1 MEMTTDHLP
10 CFQNFWIS
18 GFLAGSSIQSIRWVF
33 HNNPMFF
40 RWRAFGTDGMGQ
52 AGEVD
57 SKVVFYGVPTK
68 KYVVSKRLR
77 LKTFLLISAQ
87 QRHKLLT
94 TWLRLILVISAANIQ
109 QVWFVASVM
118 WLVVGWSEVMWFVAS
133 CHVMWCD
140 GVSCHVMRC
149 HALCSHVMR
158 CHLMR
163 LWCDGIL
170 CDSMWWIGNWC
181 AVNYGARMSQC

>member
-57 SKVVFYGVPTK
+57 SKVVFYGVPKEICCFK
-68 KYVVSKRLR
+68 KASVENLFVD
-77 LKTFLLISAQ
+77 F
-87 QRHKLLT
+87 
-94 TWLRLILVISAANIQ
+94 SAAKT
-109 QVWFVASVM
+109 
-118 WLVVGWSEVMWFVAS
+118 
-133 CHVMWCD
+133 
-140 GVSCHVMRC
+140 
-149 HALCSHVMR
+149 
-158 CHLMR
+158 
-163 LWCDGIL
+163 
-170 CDSMWWIGNWC
+170 
-181 AVNYGARMSQC
+181 